1 VSQEPIVFDASVR
14 DNLRYLRREATQQE
28 IEQACRAAFA
38 DEFIEAMPEG
48 YDTRLGEGGARMS
61 GGQRQRLVLARAY
74 LARPSIL
81 ILDEPTS
88 ALDYDSERK
97 VQRALEG
104 LVKELDITLIVIAH
118 RLSTVRNADH
128 VIVLRDGRVIEAGAP
143 AELNRTDSWF
153 AAVMS
158 ADHSSM
164 DNDEARGRRERT
176 EDPAD
181 ISV

>member
-1 VSQEPIVFDASVR
+1 
-14 DNLRYLRREATQQE
+14 
-28 IEQACRAAFA
+28 
-38 DEFIEAMPEG
+38 MPKG

-97 VQRALEG
+97 VQRALEA
-104 LVKELDITLIVIAH
+104 LVTELGITLIVIAH

-128 VIVLRDGRVIEAGAP
+128 VIVLQDGRVIEAGAP
-143 AELNRTDSWF
+143 ADLNRSESWF

-158 ADHSSM
+158 ADRAT
-164 DNDEARGRRERT
+164 DDEGDAQRERVN
-176 EDPAD
+176 DPAD
-181 ISV
+181 IPV